1 MNHSGIVR
9 GALAAA
15 LAGALLGALVPAAHA
30 RTAQDAQTAQD
41 KAQTVTGTVTKVQ
54 ASQRTVTVA
63 LTDGGEGVFVW
74 NPDTKIN
81 GTLTPGA
88 RVTIRYQ
95 SSADSGGRNLALQIT
110 VARS

>member
-1 MNHSGIVR
+1 MATLGFAR
-9 GALAAA
+9 LALGVVIIAA
-15 LAGALLGALVPAAHA
+15 LGAAMLPASP
-30 RTAQDAQTAQD
+30 QD
-41 KAQTVTGTVTKVQ
+41 KAQTATGTVTKVL

-63 LTDGGEGVFVW
+63 LTEGGESVFVW

-88 RVTIRYQ
+88 RVTVRYQ
-95 SSADSGGRNLALQIT
+95 AGDGGRNVALQIT

>member
-1 MNHSGIVR
+1 MENPRIARRALGVVLLV
-9 GALAAA
+9 ALAAA
-15 LAGALLGALVPAAHA
+15 CLAPAAA
-30 RTAQDAQTAQD
+30 ASPAD

-63 LTDGGEGVFVW
+63 LSDGAEAVFTW
-74 NPDTKIN
+74 NPETKIN

-88 RVTIRYQ
+88 RVTVRYQ
-95 SSADSGGRNLALQIT
+95 PGAEASGPNLALQIT